1 MQRAEW
7 ERKTLESIELM
18 HRAEWQSDSNNHCVG
33 DNQDELDDHNRG
45 KIEKPSDPDEEVP
58 VKNTTEA

>member
-1 MQRAEW
+1 MGKKNIR
-7 ERKTLESIELM
+7 RRRGELP
-18 HRAEWQSDSNNHCVG
+18 SDNSSKNHGVK